1 MPFGRIWPKFA
12 AFIDIVIRNEKV
24 RGIRHDAKLLLYSL
38 NDYKYELLMSKI
50 AEKEMV
56 LTEQRPKYLW
66 VFREYE
72 NNDQKVQ
79 DVIYDATQ
87 PYAKNPKIIKY
98 DYI

>member
-1 MPFGRIWPKFA
+1 MQLKQ
-12 AFIDIVIRNEKV
+12 
-24 RGIRHDAKLLLYSL
+24 SC

-98 DYI
+98 DYARFSIKIQYYIFSNK